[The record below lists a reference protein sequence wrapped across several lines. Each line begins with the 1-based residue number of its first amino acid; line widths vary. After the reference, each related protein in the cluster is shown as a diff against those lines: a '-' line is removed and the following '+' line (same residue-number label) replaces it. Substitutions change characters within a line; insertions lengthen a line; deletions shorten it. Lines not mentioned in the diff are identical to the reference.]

1 MSGELT
7 VEVVYALPAV
17 QRLKQI
23 AVPPGTTVQQAIER
37 SGILR
42 DFPEIDLTKNKVGVF
57 GKLTRLDAP
66 LKDRDRVEIYRPLIA
81 DPKEMRRRR
90 AEAGSRGKAEG

>member
-23 AVPPGTTVQQAIER
+23 TVPPGTTVQQAIER
-37 SGILR
+37 SGILQ

-66 LKDRDRVEIYRPLIA
+66 LKDGDRVEIYRPLLA
-81 DPKEMRRRR
+81 DPKEVRRKR
-90 AEAGSRGKAEG
+90 AEAGRRGEPQG